1 MIKLTGRKVF
11 VKDDNVDRALRQFK
25 KKIQDS
31 GLLQEL
37 QARES
42 YTKPTVEKKLA
53 KSQAKRRWKKYLRE
67 QELPKK
73 YF

>member
-1 MIKLTGRKVF
+1 MKLQGNKVY

-25 KKIQDS
+25 KKVAES

-37 QARES
+37 QERQAFV
-42 YTKPTVEKKLA
+42 KPTVRRKLE
-53 KSQAKRRWKKYLRE
+53 KSQAKRRWKKYLAE

-73 YF
+73 MF

>member
-1 MIKLTGRKVF
+1 MIKLYGRKVF
-11 VKDDNVDRALRQFK
+11 VKDDNIDKALRQFK
-25 KKIQDS
+25 KKIQDI

-42 YTKPTVEKKLA
+42 YTKPTVQKKLA
-53 KSQAKRRWKKYLRE
+53 KSQAKRRWKKYLRD
-67 QELPKK
+67 QQLPKK